1 MTLLLLLQPEREI
14 YHGSNA
20 AQWRFDSP
28 HVAAAGS
35 PWPRSTLRDRGRR
48 RTTKKQLVLEMA
60 KCGNDAAGLQNS
72 SSGQVAILRC
82 TLCPDRNK
90 ARKSAVKAN
99 FDLPRDRV
107 WCEDYPRK

>member
-20 AQWRFDSP
+20 AQWRFGSP

-48 RTTKKQLVLEMA
+48 RTTKKQLVLGMA
-60 KCGNDAAGLQNS
+60 KCGNDAAGPYNS
-72 SSGQVAILRC
+72 SSGQVAILHC

-90 ARKSAVKAN
+90 AWKSDVRAN
-99 FDLPRDRV
+99 FDLPRNRE
-107 WCEDYPRK
+107 WCKNYASK